1 MGEIFWSYSEIK
13 LGFIS
18 NNELWPDSSS
28 VRPYGNFLVD
38 TGGSI
43 EILKRLK
50 SPVVIAQLV
59 SIVASLIVTLVPEFQ
74 GTMDKIVYSITVII
88 NVFAGVN
95 NPTDQNNF

>member
-1 MGEIFWSYSEIK
+1 MKEII
-13 LGFIS
+13 
-18 NNELWPDSSS
+18 
-28 VRPYGNFLVD
+28 
-38 TGGSI
+38 
-43 EILKRLK
+43 KRLK
-50 SPVVIAQLV
+50 SPVVIVQLV

>member
-1 MGEIFWSYSEIK
+1 MK
-13 LGFIS
+13 
-18 NNELWPDSSS
+18 
-28 VRPYGNFLVD
+28 
-38 TGGSI
+38 

-95 NPTDQNNF
+95 NPTDHNNF

>member
-1 MGEIFWSYSEIK
+1 MK
-13 LGFIS
+13 
-18 NNELWPDSSS
+18 
-28 VRPYGNFLVD
+28 
-38 TGGSI
+38 

-59 SIVASLIVTLVPEFQ
+59 SIIASLIVTLVPEFQ

-95 NPTDQNNF
+95 NPTDKANF

>member
-1 MGEIFWSYSEIK
+1 MK
-13 LGFIS
+13 
-18 NNELWPDSSS
+18 
-28 VRPYGNFLVD
+28 
-38 TGGSI
+38 

-74 GTMDKIVYSITVII
+74 GTMDKIVYSVTVII

-95 NPTDQNNF
+95 NPTDKANF

>member
-1 MGEIFWSYSEIK
+1 MK
-13 LGFIS
+13 
-18 NNELWPDSSS
+18 
-28 VRPYGNFLVD
+28 
-38 TGGSI
+38 

-59 SIVASLIVTLVPEFQ
+59 SIIASLIVTLIPEFQ

>member
-1 MGEIFWSYSEIK
+1 MKEIF
-13 LGFIS
+13 
-18 NNELWPDSSS
+18 
-28 VRPYGNFLVD
+28 
-38 TGGSI
+38 
-43 EILKRLK
+43 KRLK